1 MPITGEYVD
10 LDEDGVRDPIDE
22 CLGTPAGAMVDV
34 RGCEVFSLP
43 HDTFEVKVISA
54 TCPGSNNGVIEIR
67 CSNSSYSY
75 SYSLNGAASVAL
87 STENNFYDRVENL
100 SKGTYQVAIA
110 VNGQNYERIYSVT
123 VGEPDPLVA
132 STRLQ
137 LDTRSLDLNLA
148 GGSTYIIQLNNRR
161 FDTAQKS
168 LTLNLS
174 PGMNR
179 LIVST
184 DLDCQGNYEE
194 EFFVSE
200 KVQVYPNPTK
210 GPLSIYVGGSDS
222 KVDIQV
228 RTLSG
233 SEVYLNKYLID
244 YRRMVALNLSDLPD
258 GLYLITVTGSTVN
271 STHKIVKN

>member
-1 MPITGEYVD
+1 
-10 LDEDGVRDPIDE
+10 
-22 CLGTPAGAMVDV
+22 
-34 RGCEVFSLP
+34 
-43 HDTFEVKVISA
+43 
-54 TCPGSNNGVIEIR
+54 
-67 CSNSSYSY
+67 
-75 SYSLNGAASVAL
+75 L
-87 STENNFYDRVENL
+87 STENNFYDRIENL

-148 GGSTYIIQLNNRR
+148 GASSYTVQLNNRR
-161 FDTAQKS
+161 FDTTQRN

-174 PGMNR
+174 PGMNH
-179 LIVST
+179 LTVYT
-184 DLDCQGNYEE
+184 GLDCQGTYEE

-200 KVQVYPNPTK
+200 KVQIYPNPTN
-210 GPLSIYVGGSDS
+210 GPLNIYVGGSDS
-222 KVDIQV
+222 EVDIQV

>member
-1 MPITGEYVD
+1 
-10 LDEDGVRDPIDE
+10 
-22 CLGTPAGAMVDV
+22 
-34 RGCEVFSLP
+34 
-43 HDTFEVKVISA
+43 
-54 TCPGSNNGVIEIR
+54 
-67 CSNSSYSY
+67 
-75 SYSLNGAASVAL
+75 
-87 STENNFYDRVENL
+87 
-100 SKGTYQVAIA
+100 
-110 VNGQNYERIYSVT
+110 
-123 VGEPDPLVA
+123 
-132 STRLQ
+132 LQ
-137 LDTRSLDLNLA
+137 LDTRSLDLNLV

-184 DLDCQGNYEE
+184 DLDCQGTYEE

-200 KVQVYPNPTK
+200 KVQIYPNPTN
-210 GPLSIYVGGSDS
+210 GPLNIYVGGSDS
-222 KVDIQV
+222 EVDIQV

-233 SEVYLNKYLID
+233 SEVYLNKYMID